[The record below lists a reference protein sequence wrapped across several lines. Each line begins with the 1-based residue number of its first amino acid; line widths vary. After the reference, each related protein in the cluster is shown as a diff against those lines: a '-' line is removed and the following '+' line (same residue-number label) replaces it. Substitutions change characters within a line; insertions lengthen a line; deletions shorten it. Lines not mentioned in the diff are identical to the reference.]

1 MYNLFKAYFL
11 ISIMFFSCTNN
22 KKDKSISFKTP
33 DGMVW
38 VQGKSYTKGA
48 KKRGQL
54 CNDEGKALT
63 RSVC

>member
-1 MYNLFKAYFL
+1 
-11 ISIMFFSCTNN
+11 MFFSCTNN
-22 KKDKSISFKTP
+22 KKDKSISFETP

-48 KKRGQL
+48 KKRGHL